1 MILAAMFDLLSLSI
15 NRNQGQLP
23 RGKTEPFLYRIDSV
37 YHLLQSKM
45 DLGITN
51 PAVSEVSPADV

>member
-1 MILAAMFDLLSLSI
+1 MLLAAMFDLLSLSFYF
-15 NRNQGQLP
+15 NQGQLL

-37 YHLLQSKM
+37 HHLLQSKM
-45 DLGITN
+45 GLGSTN